1 MGKHMIGN
9 LKGKVAIVTG
19 AGQGIGEGIAR
30 CFAAAGAKVLIA
42 TRTAKNGAA
51 VADSIVKSGGVA
63 SLLQTDVGQHA
74 QVDRAV
80 AHAVETYG
88 QLDIVVHNAGVYPVR
103 SIEEL
108 SDGDLDTTLAVN
120 LKAGFWLIKAALPH
134 LRRQGGGRFLFT
146 SSVTGPNVAMPG
158 TAHYAA
164 SKSGMNGLIRTAAL
178 EFARE
183 NITVNGVEPGYILT
197 PAMQALGSEAEIA
210 EMAKCIPA
218 GKLGK
223 PLDIANTMLFLASD
237 EAAYITG
244 QTIVVDGGSTLP
256 ESPVVLDAYYNSKK

>member
-1 MGKHMIGN
+1 MIGN

-51 VADSIVKSGGVA
+51 VADSIGKSGGVA

-88 QLDIVVHNAGVYPVR
+88 RLDIVVHNAGVYPVR

-134 LRRQGGGRFLFT
+134 LRRAGGGRFLFT

-210 EMAKCIPA
+210 EMAKCIPL